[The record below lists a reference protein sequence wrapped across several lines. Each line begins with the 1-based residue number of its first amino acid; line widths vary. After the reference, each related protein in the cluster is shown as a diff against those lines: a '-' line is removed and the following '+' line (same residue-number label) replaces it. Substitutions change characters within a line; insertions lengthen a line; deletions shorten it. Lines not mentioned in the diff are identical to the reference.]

1 MLDFGLSTEAC
12 LHKSRGISYRLSVK
26 GEIMAKFFTQEWGDL
41 YKEAINNNKAYEESA
56 KTWEGDFYFIM
67 EAGGPVEAT
76 TYSYIDLYHG
86 KCRKIEVVRDP
97 AKYKPEFTMSASYSV
112 WKRIATKELDPI
124 KAMITRQAK
133 LTGNMA
139 KIMRY
144 VKAANELT
152 TSTTHVPTEWPA

>member
-1 MLDFGLSTEAC
+1 
-12 LHKSRGISYRLSVK
+12 
-26 GEIMAKFFTQEWGDL
+26 MAKFFTQEWCDL
-41 YKEAINNNKAYEESA
+41 YQQAINDNKVYEEAA

-67 EAGGPVEAT
+67 EPGGPVKEKS
-76 TYSYIDLYHG
+76 YVYIDLYHG
-86 KCRKIEVVRDP
+86 KCRKIEIVTDP
-97 AKYKPEFTMSASYSV
+97 AKYKTEFTMTAPYSV

-133 LTGNMA
+133 LSGNMA

-152 TSTTHVPTEWPA
+152 TSTTYVPTEWLD

>member
-1 MLDFGLSTEAC
+1 
-12 LHKSRGISYRLSVK
+12 
-26 GEIMAKFFTQEWGDL
+26 MAKFLTQEWGDL

-56 KTWEGDFYFIM
+56 RTWEGDFYFIM
-67 EAGGPVEAT
+67 EAGGPVKEPV
-76 TYSYIDLYHG
+76 YMYIDLYHG
-86 KCRKIEVVRDP
+86 KCRKIEIVTDP
-97 AKYKPEFTMSASYSV
+97 SKHKTEFTMSASYPV

-133 LTGNMA
+133 LSGNMA

-152 TSTTHVPTEWPA
+152 TSTTQVKTEWLD

>member
-1 MLDFGLSTEAC
+1 
-12 LHKSRGISYRLSVK
+12 
-26 GEIMAKFFTQEWGDL
+26 MAKFFTQAWCDL
-41 YKEAINNNKAYEESA
+41 YQEAINNNKAYEESA

-67 EAGGPVEAT
+67 EAGGPVKET
-76 TYSYIDLYHG
+76 GYIYIDLYHG
-86 KCRKIEVVRDP
+86 KCRKIGIVTDP
-97 AKYKPEFTMSASYSV
+97 SKYKPEFTMTAPYPV

-133 LTGNMA
+133 LSGNMA

-152 TSTTHVPTEWPA
+152 TSTTYVPTEWLD